1 VERYDLIVVG
11 AGPAGLFA
19 AARTGAGGVTVLLLE
34 KKKNAGRKMLV
45 SGSGQC
51 NITHAGSVTE
61 FFAHYGK
68 HGQFLKPALRAFT
81 NADLVAHVTGRG
93 VPLTTEEGGKVF
105 PTSRKA
111 QDVLDLLLAE
121 CREAGVTVRCGEPVV
136 AVEKTRDGFSV
147 RTATGEYR
155 SAFLLIATGGASYP
169 ATGSTGDGYAFA
181 SSLGH
186 TVVRTAP
193 ALTPVTVR
201 DYPFADLAGISLQG
215 VTVSL
220 FRDGKKIGD
229 RRGDLLF
236 THEGLSG
243 PAILDLSRFIEP
255 GDTLVVPVLPEGMRE
270 EITAALAGGG
280 GARVRAVLSRY
291 PVPERLLKRLT
302 DLSDVPPETTCAHLT
317 KAARTRLLQHLT
329 ACTFTVAA
337 LGGYDVAMV
346 TRGGVALDEV
356 DQKTMGSKRV
366 DGLYFAGEV
375 LDIDGDCGGF
385 NIQAAFSTGALAA
398 GAVLRRLSETKEGR
412 T

>member
-1 VERYDLIVVG
+1 MEKYDLIVIG
-11 AGPAGLFA
+11 GGPAGLCA
-19 AARTGAGGVTVLLLE
+19 AARTGAGGGKVLLIE
-34 KKKNAGRKMLV
+34 KKKKPGRKLLV

-61 FFAHYGK
+61 FFTHYGK

-81 NADLVAHVTGRG
+81 NADLIAHVTGRG

-121 CREAGVTVRCGEPVV
+121 CRDAGVAMRCGEPVV
-136 AVEKTRDGFSV
+136 AVEKTGDGFSV
-147 RTATGEYR
+147 RTETGEYR

-181 SSLGH
+181 ASLGH
-186 TVVRTAP
+186 TVVATAP

-215 VTVSL
+215 ATVSL

-255 GDTLVVPVLPEGMRE
+255 GDTLVVPILPEAMRE
-270 EITAALAGGG
+270 EITAALAAGG

-291 PVPERLLKRLT
+291 PVPERLLKRIT
-302 DLSDVPPETTCAHLT
+302 DLSDVPPEATCAHLT
-317 KAARTRLLQHLT
+317 KTSRTCLLRHLT

-337 LGGYDVAMV
+337 PGGYGVAMV

-366 DGLYFAGEV
+366 DGLSFAGEV

-398 GAVLRRLSETKEGR
+398 GAILRRLSETKEGH

>member
-1 VERYDLIVVG
+1 METYDLIVVG

-19 AARTGAGGVTVLLLE
+19 AARTGAGGGTVLLLE
-34 KKKNAGRKMLV
+34 KKKKPGRKLLV

-61 FFAHYGK
+61 FFTRYGK

-81 NADLVAHVTGRG
+81 NTDLIAHVTERG

-136 AVEKTRDGFSV
+136 AVEKSENSFSV
-147 RTATGEYR
+147 RTETGEYR
-155 SAFLLIATGGASYP
+155 SALLLIATGGASYP
-169 ATGSTGDGYAFA
+169 ATGSTGDGYTFA
-181 SSLGH
+181 ASLGH
-186 TVVRTAP
+186 TIAGTAP

-229 RRGDLLF
+229 QRGDLLF

-243 PAILDLSRFIEP
+243 PAILDLSRFIEQ
-255 GDTLVVPVLPEGMRE
+255 GDRLVVPVLPEGMRE
-270 EITAALAGGG
+270 EITAALGGGG
-280 GARVRAVLSRY
+280 GARVRSVLSRY
-291 PVPERLLKRLT
+291 PVPERLLKRLI
-302 DLSDVPPETTCAHLT
+302 DLSEIPPETTCAHLT

-329 ACTFTVAA
+329 ACTLTVDA
-337 LGGYDVAMV
+337 LGGYGVAMV

-356 DQKTMGSKRV
+356 NQKTMGSKRV
-366 DGLYFAGEV
+366 EGLYFAGEV

-385 NIQAAFSTGALAA
+385 NIQAAFSTAALAA
-398 GAVLRRLSETKEGR
+398 EAILGR
-412 T
+412 AREKDRV

>member
-1 VERYDLIVVG
+1 METYDLIVIG

-19 AARTGAGGVTVLLLE
+19 AARTGAGGGTVLLLE
-34 KKKNAGRKMLV
+34 KKKMPGRKLLV

-61 FFAHYGK
+61 FFTRYGK

-81 NADLVAHVTGRG
+81 NADLIAHVTGRG

-121 CREAGVTVRCGEPVV
+121 CRDAGVTVRCGEPVV
-136 AVEKTRDGFSV
+136 AVEKSGDGFSV
-147 RTATGEYR
+147 RTAVGEYG
-155 SAFLLIATGGASYP
+155 STFLLIATGGASYP

-181 SSLGH
+181 ASLGH
-186 TVVRTAP
+186 TIAGTAP
-193 ALTPVTVR
+193 ALAPVTVR

-229 RRGDLLF
+229 QRGDLLF

-270 EITAALAGGG
+270 EITAALAAGG
-280 GARVRAVLSRY
+280 GARVRSVLSRY
-291 PVPERLLKRLT
+291 PVPERLLKRLI
-302 DLSDVPPETTCAHLT
+302 DLSEVPPEATCAHLT

-329 ACTFTVAA
+329 ACTLTVDA
-337 LGGYDVAMV
+337 LGGYGVAMV

-356 DQKTMGSKRV
+356 NQKTMGSKRV
-366 DGLYFAGEV
+366 EGLYFAGEV

-385 NIQAAFSTGALAA
+385 NIQAAFSTAALAA
-398 GAVLRRLSETKEGR
+398 EAVLKRLSEKTEG
-412 T
+412 